1 MQLRTSA
8 IAEAVGGRLVGDDVV
23 VEGATQDSRAV
34 RPGQLFVPLVAERD
48 GHDFVAAA
56 LAAGAAA
63 YLTAREP
70 VGGTAIV
77 VDDTAVALR
86 ALGRHAR
93 SRLTGPVVG
102 VTGSVGKTTSKD
114 LMAGVLAEAFRT
126 HASTKSFNNE
136 IGVPLTLLEAPDGTE
151 AIVVEMGARGHGH
164 IASLCAI
171 AQPTIGV
178 VTVVAGAH
186 LELFVTLD
194 GVAQAKGEL
203 VESLP
208 ASGTAVLNADDP
220 RVAAMASR
228 TAAHVLLFGDGGVVR
243 AESVDVDDELVV
255 RFELVTPQGRA
266 PVVLG
271 ARGRHNVTNALA
283 AAAVGHA
290 CGIGAAAIARGLAR
304 PVSSPWRMELLRTPS
319 GARVL
324 NDAYN
329 ANEASAAAALRAL
342 AELPAQ
348 RRRAVL
354 GTMAELGDDGPAA
367 HARIAALAAEL
378 GIDAVS
384 VAAPEYGLDD
394 LADVDAALAWLG
406 PLDGTDAVL
415 VKGSRVAGLERL
427 AARLC
432 EA

>member
-1 MQLRTSA
+1 MQLRASA

-48 GHDFVAAA
+48 GHDFVPAA

-63 YLTAREP
+63 YLTARGP

-86 ALGRHAR
+86 ALGHFAR

-114 LMAGVLAEAFRT
+114 LMAGVLTEAFRT
-126 HASTKSFNNE
+126 HASAKSFNNE
-136 IGVPLTLLEAPDGTE
+136 IGVPLTLLEAPEGTE
-151 AIVVEMGARGHGH
+151 AIVVEMGARGRGH

-186 LELFVTLD
+186 LELFGSLD
-194 GVAQAKGEL
+194 GVAEAKGEL

-208 ASGTAVLNADDP
+208 ESGTAVLNADDH

-228 TAAHVLLFGDGGVVR
+228 TAAHALLFGESGVVR
-243 AESVDVDDELVV
+243 ADDVRVDDDLVV
-255 RFELVTPQGRA
+255 RFVLVTPQGRA
-266 PVVLG
+266 AVVLG

-290 CGIGAAAIARGLAR
+290 CGLDAATIARGLAR
-304 PVSSPWRMELLRTPS
+304 PVSSPWRMELLRTPG

-329 ANEASAAAALRAL
+329 ANEASTAAALRAL
-342 AELPAQ
+342 AELPAR

-354 GTMAELGDDGPAA
+354 GTMAELGDEGPAA
-367 HARIAALAAEL
+367 HARIAALATEL

-384 VAAPEYGLDD
+384 VGAPDYGVDD
-394 LADVDAALAWLG
+394 LPDVDAALAWIG
-406 PLDGTDAVL
+406 PLEADDAVL